1 MANYSRFRYCKFF
14 RGLIASRQPHEI
26 IDIVNRYERDL
37 KNTEGSYMDIIIKSD
52 GILTYKEVMEMPIPS
67 LMLFVERL
75 NKITEERN
83 QSMKQKAR

>member
-1 MANYSRFRYCKFF
+1 MADYSRFRYCKFF

-83 QSMKQKAR
+83 QSMKQKVR

>member
-1 MANYSRFRYCKFF
+1 MADYSRFRYCKFF

>member
-1 MANYSRFRYCKFF
+1 MADYSRFRYCKFF

-83 QSMKQKAR
+83 QSMKQKSR

>member
-1 MANYSRFRYCKFF
+1 MADYSRFRYCKFF

-83 QSMKQKAR
+83 QSMKQRAR

>member
-1 MANYSRFRYCKFF
+1 M
-14 RGLIASRQPHEI
+14 
-26 IDIVNRYERDL
+26 NRYERDL